1 MFGRVSET
9 QNVETFRGRSVPAYQ
24 RIATAIRDKIVSGEL
39 AGGEQLPTE
48 LELAEQWGVARQTVR
63 NGIAVLVSEGL
74 VVAKRPLGHFV
85 RKRENMLYRPQGESR
100 DQPVSPEMDR
110 FYQQITEEGRVP
122 SQTIDVSLV
131 QATPDIAQRLRVDPG
146 TVVVARR
153 RVRYINGEP
162 ININDSH
169 FPLDI
174 VKDSEVMLPAD
185 VARGTNQVLADL
197 GYPQDRAIDEIY
209 TRMPTP
215 EQIHRLGLGPGTPV
229 AVHYVTGYVADGT
242 PVRCTVNVLPSDQHV
257 IVFER
262 KFERTWS

>member
-1 MFGRVSET
+1 M
-9 QNVETFRGRSVPAYQ
+9 ETFRGSSMPAYQ
-24 RIATAIRDKIVSGEL
+24 RIAAAIRDKIASGEL
-39 AGGEQLPTE
+39 TSGEQLPTE

-63 NGIAVLVSEGL
+63 NGLAVLVSEGL

-100 DQPVSPEMDR
+100 DQPASPEMDR
-110 FYQQITEEGRVP
+110 FCQQITEEGRLP

-131 QATPDIAQRLRVDPG
+131 QAPPDIAQRLQVDPG

-174 VKDSEVMLPAD
+174 VKESEIMSPAD

>member
-1 MFGRVSET
+1 MFGRMSKT
-9 QNVETFRGRSVPAYQ
+9 QKVDTFRGASLPAYQ
-24 RIATAIRDKIVSGEL
+24 RIAAAIRDKITSGEL
-39 AGGEQLPTE
+39 GGGEQLPTE

-74 VVAKRPLGHFV
+74 VVARRPLGHFV
-85 RKRENMLYRPQGESR
+85 RKRENMLYRPQSESR
-100 DQPVSPEMDR
+100 DQPASPEMDR
-110 FYQQITEEGRVP
+110 FCQQIIEEGRVP

-131 QATPDIAQRLRVDPG
+131 QASSDIAERLRVEPG

-153 RVRYINGEP
+153 RVRYVNGEP

-174 VKDSEVMLPAD
+174 VKDSEIMSPAD
-185 VARGTNQVLADL
+185 VARGTNQALADL

-215 EQIHRLGLGPGTPV
+215 EQIRRLDLGPGTPV